1 MVASFVRN
9 GFMRVF
15 PKPYTYEGFP
25 KVSIYV
31 LLHLCLLTVFS
42 THAVS
47 VPGGFRHNWVWG
59 LGLGFRV

>member
-1 MVASFVRN
+1 
-9 GFMRVF
+9 MRVF